1 MKYKLFF
8 LLQEWC
14 ANCRQPGR
22 CSRKE

>member
-1 MKYKLFF
+1 VKYKLFF

-14 ANCRQPGR
+14 ANCRQPGC